1 MTPTTAPQGLPVKVL
16 CVDDE
21 HRVLDALRLH
31 LRRRYNLLLA
41 SSGAEALQ
49 ILRSTPDIAVI
60 VADKRMPGMDGTAL
74 LAAAREMTPHTVR
87 ILLTGDTDI
96 HTAVA
101 AVNEGQ
107 LFRFLLKPCPASLVG
122 AAIDAAVEQHRLLT
136 SERVLLEQTLHGS
149 IKALIDV
156 LAVSSPAVFG
166 RAIRVRQHVSDLTAK
181 MGLPDR
187 WQVEVAA
194 MLSQIGAIALPPEIA
209 EKVYGGKVLTDE
221 EHQMV
226 DRMPAITEQVLGS
239 IPRLEAIRG
248 IIAAAAGRPLPRVDD
263 VQQAAID
270 RGARIL
276 RVAADFDALESAG
289 NPPALAFN
297 TMRGRSNRY
306 DPAVLDAL
314 AEIHDLNQERNDI
327 RVVPIWNLQVGMIL
341 VDDVYLVSGAL
352 LVGRGYEVTASFAE
366 RGRNFRNVV
375 ARHRVRVIMPREG
388 RACA

>member
-1 MTPTTAPQGLPVKVL
+1 MTTTTTPQALPVKVL

-21 HRVLDALRLH
+21 PRVLDALRLH

-41 SSGAEALQ
+41 SSGADALQ

-60 VADKRMPGMDGTAL
+60 VADKRMPGMDGAAL
-74 LAAAREMTPHTVR
+74 LAAAREMAPNTVR

-107 LFRFLLKPCPASLVG
+107 LFRFLLKPCAAALVG
-122 AAIDAAVEQHRLLT
+122 TAIDDAVEQHRLLT

-166 RAIRVRQHVSDLTAK
+166 RAIRVRQHVSDLAAK
-181 MGLPDR
+181 LAVPDR
-187 WQVEVAA
+187 WQVEVAG
-194 MLSQIGAIALPPEIA
+194 MLSQIGAVALPPEIA
-209 EKVYGGKVLTDE
+209 EKVYGGQVLTDE
-221 EHQMV
+221 EQQMV

-239 IPRLEAIRG
+239 IPRIEVIRG
-248 IIAAAAGRPLPRVDD
+248 IIAAAAGRPLDLLD
-263 VQQAAID
+263 AAQQAAVD
-270 RGARIL
+270 RGAQIL

-297 TMRGRSNRY
+297 TMRGRANRY
-306 DPAVLDAL
+306 DLAVLDAL
-314 AEIHDLNQERNDI
+314 AEIFDVNQERNDI
-327 RVVPIWNLQVGMIL
+327 RVVPIWKLQVGMIL
-341 VDDVYLVSGAL
+341 VDDVHLVSGAL